1 MWPILVK
8 ILTQLLHS
16 FKNYQEDYLQ
26 AKHYCLSLT
35 YLIWFLSFISLQLW
49 IHFTHD
55 TTFKHFQGST
65 KREESLSNQ
74 GASWDYFFFTI
85 WNLRNLNTVEILIHF
100 ELSVGFDQYWTKCR
114 VSPVVILSFLNNF
127 NCIYW
132 FTNSSHKFNMVSN
145 TEDNSNLRQ
154 QVKYYLENVE
164 NVWSSFGNVCFWPTQ
179 NKKELIYTFPWNKQK
194 TRQKIR
200 NMVFRH
206 WTSGSSGW
214 WFLKKGAQ
222 TIRALQLPE
231 ESFQAAI

>member
-1 MWPILVK
+1 M
-8 ILTQLLHS
+8 TQLLHS

-114 VSPVVILSFLNNF
+114 VSPLWFFLSLTTLTAFTGSPIAVI
-127 NCIYW
+127 
-132 FTNSSHKFNMVSN
+132 SSTRSQI
-145 TEDNSNLRQ
+145 LRIIPI
-154 QVKYYLENVE
+154 L
-164 NVWSSFGNVCFWPTQ
+164 
-179 NKKELIYTFPWNKQK
+179 
-194 TRQKIR
+194 
-200 NMVFRH
+200 
-206 WTSGSSGW
+206 GS
-214 WFLKKGAQ
+214 K
-222 TIRALQLPE
+222 
-231 ESFQAAI
+231 